1 MDGIDRG
8 DAFGHALLDWVRGGT
23 DPEVHEREDGYL
35 EVGAGPELYVAP
47 FEDWPAPE
55 QRAMARVRGRALDVG
70 CGSGRV
76 ALHLQNLGIDAVA
89 ADASPL
95 AVRAARAKGVRRTRV
110 ASVQSLG
117 ASVGSFDTVLLMGNN
132 AGIFGSPQRL
142 RSTLGQWARRMHG
155 GARVI
160 AESTSPYGGGVPV
173 LDPAYRRLNRT
184 RGKMAGQLRLRV
196 RYRQVASAWFSWLF
210 VSERELRS
218 LVEGTGWAWSEVLT
232 GEPEEAF
239 VAVLDKRC

>member
-1 MDGIDRG
+1 M
-8 DAFGHALLDWVRGGT
+8 DWVRGGT

-70 CGSGRV
+70 CGAGRV
-76 ALHLQNLGIDAVA
+76 ALHLQNIGLDTVAV
-89 ADASPL
+89 DASPL
-95 AVRAARAKGVRRTRV
+95 AVGAARSLGVTQTRI
-110 ASVQSLG
+110 ASVRTL
-117 ASVGSFDTVLLMGNN
+117 ADTIGSFDTVLLMGNN
-132 AGIFGSPQRL
+132 AGMFGSPQRV
-142 RSTLGQWARRMHG
+142 RSTLAQWARHMDS

-173 LDPAYRRLNRT
+173 LDTAYRRLNRK
-184 RGKMAGQLRLRV
+184 RGRMAGQLRLRV
-196 RYRQVASAWFSWLF
+196 RYRQLASAWFSWLF
-210 VSERELRS
+210 LSDRELRS
-218 LVEGTGWAWSEVLT
+218 LVDGTGWACSEVLT

-239 VAVLDKRC
+239 VAVLERP